1 MFSYEN
7 KLTFPIYTSDQKF
20 QNSIDLLLVID
31 ENKSYYVYIKDF
43 NRFMFQKT
51 KNKNK
56 KYFCKS
62 CLQCYSSKNMLTE
75 HKEVCLSINRAQ
87 SVRLEKET
95 IEFKNYFKRIPLPFK
110 IYADFECDLN
120 SVESYEGSYSKKVSR
135 SCSL

>member
-1 MFSYEN
+1 
-7 KLTFPIYTSDQKF
+7 
-20 QNSIDLLLVID
+20 
-31 ENKSYYVYIKDF
+31 
-43 NRFMFQKT
+43 
-51 KNKNK
+51 
-56 KYFCKS
+56 
-62 CLQCYSSKNMLTE
+62 MLTE

-120 SVESYEGSYSKKVSR
+120 SVEHYEGSYSKKVSR